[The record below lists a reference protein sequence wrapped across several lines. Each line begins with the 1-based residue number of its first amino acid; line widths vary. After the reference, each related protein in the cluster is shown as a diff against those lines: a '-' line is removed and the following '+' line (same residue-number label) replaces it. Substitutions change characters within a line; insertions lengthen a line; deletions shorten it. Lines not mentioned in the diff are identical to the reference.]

1 VAPTVAAMPQACVSA
16 ASNLPTNPSV
26 PDTGL
31 ASNATGLEALTNF
44 GCYMQGGAVIIPP
57 AQGTYGNMARNAL
70 FGQALHVW
78 DMSVSKNWRIKER
91 LTAQFRAE
99 IFNALNAVNPSIPTA
114 TGSKSPA
121 SAKSFAISP
130 GTPDVINNAPVF
142 GTGGPRKIQLGA
154 KLIF

>member
-1 VAPTVAAMPQACVSA
+1 MAGRTSGNMTSGVTAGCAGVAAGQKLGTPDLYYDPCAFTLQAA
-16 ASNLPTNPSV
+16 GFEGNAGRGILRGPGFENLDFSLV
-26 PDTGL
+26 KDTSINSLGE
-31 ASNATGLEALTNF
+31 SGKLE
-44 GCYMQGGAVIIPP
+44 
-57 AQGTYGNMARNAL
+57 
-70 FGQALHVW
+70 
-78 DMSVSKNWRIKER
+78 
-91 LTAQFRAE
+91 FRAE
-99 IFNALNAVNPSIPTA
+99 IFNVLNAVNPSIPTA